1 MCPYSVMDETTQT
14 DHDSFSPESLVE
26 IAVPPGVEGERLDR
40 VLANTL
46 PDRSRSFLKR
56 LIENGRLLRDDETGR
71 TIVEPSYRVKPGE
84 KFLLEIPE
92 AVDAEPIGEKI
103 PLDVRYEDDDLIV
116 MDKPA
121 GMVVHPAPGNPS
133 GTLVNA
139 LIAHCGPDFTGIG
152 GVKRPGI
159 VHRLDKDTSGV
170 MVVAKTA
177 EAHAGLV
184 AQFSERSVDRAYR
197 AVVWGLPMPPAGTIE
212 GDIGRHPKNRKKMA
226 VVTRG
231 GKPARTGYS
240 TLTVYGGGVAALI
253 ECKLETGR
261 THQIRVH
268 LTHAGHPLVGDPV
281 YGRAAGR
288 RSAVKSLGEDAARV
302 LTEFPRQA
310 LHAFRLGFTHPVSG
324 QHIDF
329 ETEILPDMAELIRF
343 LESI

>member
-1 MCPYSVMDETTQT
+1 LAQKDNPATARV
-14 DHDSFSPESLVE
+14 
-26 IAVPPGVEGERLDR
+26 AVDPAQAGERLDR
-40 VLANTL
+40 LLTAML
-46 PDRSRSFLKR
+46 SGDDGALSRSRIKT
-56 LIENGRLLRDDETGR
+56 LIEGGHVTRNGAVCTQPSAKVAGGDELAV
-71 TIVEPSYRVKPGE
+71 TIP
-84 KFLLEIPE
+84 
-92 AVDAEPIGEKI
+92 AAEDPVPVGQDIA
-103 PLDVRYEDDDLIV
+103 LDILFEDEHLIV
-116 MDKPA
+116 LDKPA
-121 GMVVHPAPGNPS
+121 GLVVHPAPGNPDS
-133 GTLVNA
+133 TLVNA

-197 AVVWGLPMPPAGTIE
+197 AIVWGLPMPPAGTIE

-268 LTHAGHPLVGDPV
+268 LTHAGHPLMGDPV

>member
-1 MCPYSVMDETTQT
+1 LAQKDNPATARV
-14 DHDSFSPESLVE
+14 
-26 IAVPPGVEGERLDR
+26 AVDPAQAGERLDR
-40 VLANTL
+40 LLTAML
-46 PDRSRSFLKR
+46 SGDDGALSRSRIKT
-56 LIENGRLLRDDETGR
+56 LIEGGHVTRNGAVCTQPSAKVAGGDELAV
-71 TIVEPSYRVKPGE
+71 TIP
-84 KFLLEIPE
+84 
-92 AVDAEPIGEKI
+92 AAEDPVPVGQDIA
-103 PLDVRYEDDDLIV
+103 LDILFEDEHLIV
-116 MDKPA
+116 LDKPA
-121 GMVVHPAPGNPS
+121 GLVVHPAPGNPDS
-133 GTLVNA
+133 TLVNA

>member
-1 MCPYSVMDETTQT
+1 LAQKDNQATARV
-14 DHDSFSPESLVE
+14 
-26 IAVPPGVEGERLDR
+26 AVDPAQAGERLDR
-40 VLANTL
+40 LLTAML
-46 PDRSRSFLKR
+46 SGDDGALSRSRIKT
-56 LIENGRLLRDDETGR
+56 LIEGGHVTRNGAVCTQPSAKVAGGDELAV
-71 TIVEPSYRVKPGE
+71 TIP
-84 KFLLEIPE
+84 
-92 AVDAEPIGEKI
+92 AAEDPVPVGQDIA
-103 PLDVRYEDDDLIV
+103 LDILFEDEHLIV
-116 MDKPA
+116 LDKPA
-121 GMVVHPAPGNPS
+121 GLVVHPAPGNPDS
-133 GTLVNA
+133 TLVNA
-139 LIAHCGPDFTGIG
+139 LIAHCGQDFTGIG

>member
-1 MCPYSVMDETTQT
+1 MAEKDNPATARV
-14 DHDSFSPESLVE
+14 
-26 IAVPPGVEGERLDR
+26 AVDPAQAGERLDR
-40 VLANTL
+40 LLTAML
-46 PDRSRSFLKR
+46 SGDDGALSRSRIKT
-56 LIENGRLLRDDETGR
+56 LIEGGHVTRNGAVCTQPSAKVAGGDELAV
-71 TIVEPSYRVKPGE
+71 TIP
-84 KFLLEIPE
+84 
-92 AVDAEPIGEKI
+92 AAEDPVPVGQDIA
-103 PLDVRYEDDDLIV
+103 LDILFEDEHLIV
-116 MDKPA
+116 LDKPA
-121 GMVVHPAPGNPS
+121 GLVVHPAPGNPDS
-133 GTLVNA
+133 TLVNA

-197 AVVWGLPMPPAGTIE
+197 AIVWGLPMPPAGTIE